1 MQNTNGVTD
10 FMKLLEITQQ
20 RWISQ
25 TERFRTKNALEVWNS
40 IRVWEYVYFLRW
52 SKSNLK
58 TKIEWRTINTG
69 QCAVVA
75 DLHH

>member
-40 IRVWEYVYFLRW
+40 IRV
-52 SKSNLK
+52 
-58 TKIEWRTINTG
+58 
-69 QCAVVA
+69 
-75 DLHH
+75 